1 MKVEERARWHA
12 QEESLILEASDQ
24 SVENSVW
31 SSVGLIVVIWPNSV
45 PPERLF
51 SLFNATYNDDQKKS
65 HADYIELS
73 MQSQF
78 NKRGL

>member
-1 MKVEERARWHA
+1 M
-12 QEESLILEASDQ
+12 
-24 SVENSVW
+24 
-31 SSVGLIVVIWPNSV
+31 GLIVVIWPNSW
-45 PPERLF
+45 PPARLF

-78 NKRGL
+78 NKQGL